1 MTPASSASSTSQQ
14 MEKYKNARNKSP
26 VGPAAAATTD
36 SSGKLRRY
44 EGYEKDLHKILNKA
58 SAKRTTA
65 PLQPVKTNSR
75 AQSTSPAPTT
85 TAEGKS
91 KRRNAGEDD

>member
-26 VGPAAAATTD
+26 VGPATATTD

-65 PLQPVKTNSR
+65 PLQPVKYALSH
-75 AQSTSPAPTT
+75 
-85 TAEGKS
+85 K
-91 KRRNAGEDD
+91 K

>member
-1 MTPASSASSTSQQ
+1 MFYLSNQLTPPTPMTPASSASSTSQQ

-26 VGPAAAATTD
+26 VGPTAAAAATTD

-65 PLQPVKTNSR
+65 PLQPVKYALSN
-75 AQSTSPAPTT
+75 
-85 TAEGKS
+85 EK
-91 KRRNAGEDD
+91 

>member
-1 MTPASSASSTSQQ
+1 MSLKYTLVLPIQLTPPTPMTPASSASSTSQQ

-26 VGPAAAATTD
+26 VGTATTD

-44 EGYEKDLHKILNKA
+44 EGYEKDLHKILNKT

-65 PLQPVKTNSR
+65 PLQPVKYALSY
-75 AQSTSPAPTT
+75 
-85 TAEGKS
+85 K
-91 KRRNAGEDD
+91 K

>member
-1 MTPASSASSTSQQ
+1 MSLKYTTVLPIQLTPPTPMTPASSASSTSQQ

-26 VGPAAAATTD
+26 VRPAAAAAAATTV

-65 PLQPVKTNSR
+65 PLQPVKYALSY
-75 AQSTSPAPTT
+75 
-85 TAEGKS
+85 K
-91 KRRNAGEDD
+91 K